1 MDNNLRQLMHAK
13 TPPVNDVICKSVAA
27 KHFESLEQYISD
39 VFSSFNKGAP
49 DGVRFVKF
57 EKCSPLEE
65 YHFTTSEKSGKR
77 SFNTARSDIKLYK
90 FYFSFNGKELPPR
103 FVYLPFVDEHG
114 IINLNGTPYLI
125 TAIVTDKI
133 ISPNKNTV
141 FVRLLRDKVI
151 FKKLLHPVVSNNVTA
166 MESIVYSEIYRQKKI
181 PGKRIEKATRAV
193 TSLAHYLLA
202 KYGLTG
208 TFQRYLG
215 ITPIVGTEDIN
226 EETYPQSEYVIF
238 GSTGIKPKSFIGRA
252 YSPPKLRIA
261 IRKELV
267 SSEVRS
273 FVAGLYYVI
282 DHFPARF
289 VTPDDL
295 ENTKLYMVMLGY
307 IIFKGIFGE
316 NKLHKGIEEHFV
328 SLDDYMDNFIKIRL
342 NELGYEV
349 NDFYDLLSLVIK
361 NFNYW
366 LLDTDSLVTM
376 FNKEVS
382 VLYHVLF
389 PITSALFRVNFRLN
403 KLATR
408 KVLTE
413 KEVVDMIHSNIKTGL
428 VYALT
433 KSHVSASSV
442 SYSGDNM
449 VFKLSTTVNVSTVSN
464 NISKAKETDSYLNPR
479 NRIHVS
485 LAYVNGHLTV
495 SKRSERGTG
504 RFNIYATLDDNY
516 TTTVTPPK
524 FKELINRTQEL
535 FYNKNP
541 NKL

>member
-1 MDNNLRQLMHAK
+1 
-13 TPPVNDVICKSVAA
+13 
-27 KHFESLEQYISD
+27 
-39 VFSSFNKGAP
+39 
-49 DGVRFVKF
+49 
-57 EKCSPLEE
+57 
-65 YHFTTSEKSGKR
+65 
-77 SFNTARSDIKLYK
+77 
-90 FYFSFNGKELPPR
+90 
-103 FVYLPFVDEHG
+103 
-114 IINLNGTPYLI
+114 
-125 TAIVTDKI
+125 
-133 ISPNKNTV
+133 
-141 FVRLLRDKVI
+141 
-151 FKKLLHPVVSNNVTA
+151 
-166 MESIVYSEIYRQKKI
+166 
-181 PGKRIEKATRAV
+181 
-193 TSLAHYLLA
+193 
-202 KYGLTG
+202 
-208 TFQRYLG
+208 
-215 ITPIVGTEDIN
+215 
-226 EETYPQSEYVIF
+226 
-238 GSTGIKPKSFIGRA
+238 
-252 YSPPKLRIA
+252 
-261 IRKELV
+261 
-267 SSEVRS
+267 
-273 FVAGLYYVI
+273 
-282 DHFPARF
+282 
-289 VTPDDL
+289 
-295 ENTKLYMVMLGY
+295 
-307 IIFKGIFGE
+307 
-316 NKLHKGIEEHFV
+316 
-328 SLDDYMDNFIKIRL
+328 MDNFIKIRL